1 MVLRD
6 FFKDLFSSDGPN
18 HMNHVIEAVESKVT
32 SEMNQNLIRP
42 YTTEEITKALKQ
54 MHPAKA
60 PGPDEGFSSLIRQAE
75 NREEITGIKVA
86 RQAPI
91 ISHLFFADDII
102 LFFRACQEEVDTIK
116 NIITQYEGASGQ
128 RVNLDKSELSSN
140 GNISREPLSELGD
153 CYKDRWVGSDN
164 PLKPLNCT
172 SRDEAVE
179 KVVDFIDR
187 DTSAWREERVR
198 HCFTTSDVESIL
210 AMSLSHRCP
219 TYKLIW
225 NGSKNGKFTVK
236 STYHGDKAQS
246 TSTFN
251 KRPIRALRGRRCKA
265 KREPARWSRPLP
277 SQAKLNTDTALF

>member
-1 MVLRD
+1 
-6 FFKDLFSSDGPN
+6 
-18 HMNHVIEAVESKVT
+18 MNHVIEAVESKVT

-86 RQAPI
+86 RQALI
-91 ISHLFFADDII
+91 ISHLFFADNII
-102 LFFRACQEEVDTIK
+102 LFFRACQEEVDIVK
-116 NIITQYEGASGQ
+116 NIIAQYEGASGQ

-140 GNISREPLSELGD
+140 GNISREPLSELGED
-153 CYKDRWVGSDN
+153 LIDEGKAWLVGNGDSISCYKDRWVGSDN

-210 AMSLSHRCP
+210 AMSMSHRCP
-219 TYKLIW
+219 AYKLIW
-225 NGSKNGKFTVK
+225 NGSKNGKFT
-236 STYHGDKAQS
+236 
-246 TSTFN
+246 
-251 KRPIRALRGRRCKA
+251 RALSQFGESEAIAENRGRRYKA
-265 KREPARWSRPLP
+265 KREPAQWSRPLP
-277 SQAKLNTDTALF
+277 GQAKLNTDTTLF